1 MHYNLV
7 IIGSGSANSIPG
19 PEFADQKIAMIEEG
33 TFGGTCLNVGC
44 IPTKMFVHTADLA
57 RQAADG
63 ERFGLD
69 TSFNGAD
76 WPAIRDR
83 IFGRIDPISDSGKD
97 YRESHADNENLDLY
111 HGTAKF
117 VEPKKLEVSTDEGTV
132 TMTADKIVI
141 ATGSRTAI
149 PNVAGIHDVDIFNN
163 ASIMRMEKLPKSLLV
178 LGSGYIA
185 AEMASVFSAL
195 GVDVTVV
202 ARSEALLRSQDAD
215 ISRTYTELATEAH
228 GVELEFNS
236 TKVER
241 VDGKIHLSGVQE
253 GRERTLVADELLV
266 ATGRIPNADRMDVGK
281 AGISVKGGRICAD
294 RYQRVLDDDRQP
306 IEGLF
311 TLGDVSSPY
320 MLKHIANHEARVV
333 RHNLLNPEDMIQV
346 DHRAVPSA
354 IFGHPQIGTVGIT
367 QRAAAEA
374 GINPVVAVQ
383 KYEDIAYGWAMEDT
397 SGFAKIIADRETTA
411 ILGCHIIGPQAPILV
426 QLIVQAMATG
436 QTARDIVR
444 SQHWIH
450 PAMPELI
457 ENALLKIIEASE
469 SATRGAG
476 PMLPEN
482 STEADISEEVK
493 GGN

>member
-1 MHYNLV
+1 
-7 IIGSGSANSIPG
+7 
-19 PEFADQKIAMIEEG
+19 
-33 TFGGTCLNVGC
+33 
-44 IPTKMFVHTADLA
+44 
-57 RQAADG
+57 
-63 ERFGLD
+63 
-69 TSFNGAD
+69 
-76 WPAIRDR
+76 
-83 IFGRIDPISDSGKD
+83 
-97 YRESHADNENLDLY
+97 
-111 HGTAKF
+111 
-117 VEPKKLEVSTDEGTV
+117 
-132 TMTADKIVI
+132 
-141 ATGSRTAI
+141 
-149 PNVAGIHDVDIFNN
+149 
-163 ASIMRMEKLPKSLLV
+163 
-178 LGSGYIA
+178 
-185 AEMASVFSAL
+185 
-195 GVDVTVV
+195 
-202 ARSEALLRSQDAD
+202 
-215 ISRTYTELATEAH
+215 
-228 GVELEFNS
+228 
-236 TKVER
+236 
-241 VDGKIHLSGVQE
+241 
-253 GRERTLVADELLV
+253 
-266 ATGRIPNADRMDVGK
+266 
-281 AGISVKGGRICAD
+281 
-294 RYQRVLDDDRQP
+294 
-306 IEGLF
+306 
-311 TLGDVSSPY
+311 

-493 GGN
+493 EGN